1 MKRNAGGVAQKS
13 GGRTAGCIALVR
25 VHVHGAQGV
34 QSVRSSRVVLVL
46 TVAFSL
52 ACRGVGRKPIGEVHL
67 PADVPEPGPGF
78 ANALYQTVGARLE
91 PGNEVRWVNNGKVFQ
106 AARAE
111 IAKAKKS
118 IHIVTFIWSD
128 SDTAHRLTAAIA
140 ERTRRGVACRI
151 LVDAAG
157 SLSFSDKEAVPLE
170 EAGCDVRK
178 FRPIP
183 GQDDLARNHRKI
195 IVVDG
200 RVGIT
205 GGFGVDDKWRGRGKS
220 DEEWRDSNVLVR
232 GPAVAAMQQAFA
244 ENWQE
249 AAAEL
254 LPRDAFPRLE
264 KAGETAAAFVTST
277 DNGVV
282 TKGDRLT
289 QLLIASAKKRVWIAN
304 AYFVPSEPILQL
316 LEHKARKGVD
326 VRILAAGEK
335 TDAHLYLGP
344 QRERM
349 DRLIVAGARGFEY
362 QASMMHSKTM
372 LVDDTLV
379 AVGSSNLDALSL
391 NKMDEGT
398 LVAEDAR
405 LAKELERQWVQDLL
419 RLAERVQMDRSRRS
433 AKR

>member
-1 MKRNAGGVAQKS
+1 MLTVAREVQL
-13 GGRTAGCIALVR
+13 RIAR
-25 VHVHGAQGV
+25 AA
-34 QSVRSSRVVLVL
+34 LVL

-52 ACRGVGRKPIGEVHL
+52 GCFGVGRKSVGEVRL
-67 PADVPEPGPGF
+67 PPEAPDTGPAF
-78 ANALYQTVGARLE
+78 SNALYQTVGVRLV
-91 PGNEVRWVNNGKVFQ
+91 PGNEISWVNNGKVFD
-106 AARAE
+106 AAIAE
-111 IAKAKKS
+111 IRKAKKS
-118 IHIVTFIWSD
+118 IHIVSFIWSD
-128 SDTAHRLTAAIA
+128 SDTSRRLSAAVA
-140 ERTRRGVACRI
+140 ERARKGVACRI
-151 LVDAAG
+151 IVDAIG
-157 SLSFSDKEAVPLE
+157 SLGFGERETAPLE
-170 EAGCDVRK
+170 DAGCSVQK
-178 FRPIP
+178 FRPVP

-195 IVVDG
+195 IVIDG

-205 GGFGVDDKWRGRGKS
+205 GGFGIDDKWRGRGKT
-220 DEEWRDSNVLVR
+220 DDEWRDTNVLVR

-316 LEHKARKGVD
+316 LEHKARNGVD

-398 LVAEDAR
+398 LVAEDPR

-419 RLAERVQMDRSRRS
+419 RSAERVQMDGSRRS

>member
-1 MKRNAGGVAQKS
+1 MRFA
-13 GGRTAGCIALVR
+13 RL
-25 VHVHGAQGV
+25 
-34 QSVRSSRVVLVL
+34 VLVL
-46 TVAFSL
+46 PIALSL
-52 ACRGVGRKPIGEVHL
+52 ACRGVGRKPVGEVHL
-67 PADVPEPGPGF
+67 PADAPEPGPGF
-78 ANALYQTVGARLE
+78 ANALYQTVGVRLE
-91 PGNEVRWVNNGKVFQ
+91 PGNEVRWINNGKVFE
-106 AARAE
+106 AAVTE
-111 IAKAKKS
+111 IAKARKS

-128 SDTAHRLTAAIA
+128 SDTARRLTAAIA

-157 SLSFSDKEAVPLE
+157 SLSFSEKESAPLE

-220 DEEWRDSNVLVR
+220 EEEWRDSNVIVR

-249 AAAEL
+249 AASEL
-254 LPRDAFPRLE
+254 LPQDAFPRLE
-264 KAGETAAAFVTST
+264 KAGDTAAAFVTST

-316 LEHKARKGVD
+316 LERKAQNGVD

-349 DRLIVAGARGFEY
+349 DRLIEAGARGFEY
-362 QASMMHSKTM
+362 QVTMLHSKTM

-391 NKMDEGT
+391 NKMDEGV
-398 LVAEDAR
+398 LVADDAR

-419 RLAERVQMDRSRRS
+419 HSAERVKMDGSRR
-433 AKR
+433 ARR

>member
-1 MKRNAGGVAQKS
+1 VRNF
-13 GGRTAGCIALVR
+13 R
-25 VHVHGAQGV
+25 VL
-34 QSVRSSRVVLVL
+34 VVLAI
-46 TVAFSL
+46 AFSVG
-52 ACRGVGRKPIGEVHL
+52 CRGVGRKPIGEVHL
-67 PADVPEPGPGF
+67 PAEAPAPGPGF
-78 ANALYQTVGARLE
+78 ANALYQSVGVRLE
-91 PGNEVRWVNNGKVFQ
+91 PGNEVKWVNNGKVFE
-106 AARAE
+106 AAVAE
-111 IAKAKKS
+111 IAKAKKN
-118 IHIVTFIWSD
+118 IHIVTFIWSE
-128 SDTAHRLTAAIA
+128 SDTARRLTAAIA
-140 ERTRRGVACRI
+140 ERTRHGVACRI

-157 SLSFSDKEAVPLE
+157 SLGFSEKEAAPLE
-170 EAGCDVRK
+170 RAGCDVRK

-195 IVVDG
+195 VIVDG

-249 AAAEL
+249 AASEL
-254 LPRDAFPRLE
+254 LPRDAFPKLD

-282 TKGDRLT
+282 TKDDRLT
-289 QLLIASAKKRVWIAN
+289 QLLIASAKKRIWIAN

-316 LEHKARKGVD
+316 LEHKARSGVD
-326 VRILAAGEK
+326 VRILSAGEK
-335 TDAHLYLGP
+335 TDTHLYLGP

-349 DRLIVAGARGFEY
+349 DRLIEAGARGFEY

-379 AVGSSNLDALSL
+379 AVGSANLDALSL
-391 NKMDEGT
+391 NKMDEGM

-405 LAKELERQWVQDLL
+405 LAKELERQWVQDLKHS
-419 RLAERVQMDRSRRS
+419 AERVKMDGSRRA
-433 AKR
+433 AKP

>member
-1 MKRNAGGVAQKS
+1 MRFA
-13 GGRTAGCIALVR
+13 RL
-25 VHVHGAQGV
+25 
-34 QSVRSSRVVLVL
+34 VLVL
-46 TVAFSL
+46 PIALSL
-52 ACRGVGRKPIGEVHL
+52 ACRGVGRKPVGEVHL
-67 PADVPEPGPGF
+67 PADAPEPGPGF
-78 ANALYQTVGARLE
+78 ANALYQTVGVRLE
-91 PGNEVRWVNNGKVFQ
+91 PGNEVRWINNGKVFE
-106 AARAE
+106 AALAE
-111 IAKAKKS
+111 IAKARKS
-118 IHIVTFIWSD
+118 IHIVTFIWAD
-128 SDTAHRLTAAIA
+128 SDTARRLIAAIA
-140 ERTRRGVACRI
+140 ERTRRGAACRI

-157 SLSFSDKEAVPLE
+157 SLSFSEKESAPLE

-205 GGFGVDDKWRGRGKS
+205 GGFGIDDKWRGRGKS
-220 DEEWRDSNVLVR
+220 EEEWRDSNVIVR

-249 AAAEL
+249 AASEL
-254 LPRDAFPRLE
+254 LPQDAFPRLE
-264 KAGETAAAFVTST
+264 KAGDTAAAFVTST

-316 LEHKARKGVD
+316 LERKAQKGVD

-349 DRLIVAGARGFEY
+349 DRLIGAGARGFEY
-362 QASMMHSKTM
+362 QATMLHSKTM

-391 NKMDEGT
+391 NKMDEGV

-419 RLAERVQMDRSRRS
+419 HSAERVKMDGSRR
-433 AKR
+433 ARR